1 MLNDQQVYT
10 MAEKIADLVKSQAT
24 KSDPTGLMCVLI
36 GDLDLIKR
44 FLMSN
49 ASDVRKDISDQLIG
63 TYELNSC
70 EIDDHD
76 DFCAQMDKI
85 LTFWAN

>member
-49 ASDVRKDISDQLIG
+49 ASDVRKDISDQLIE

-85 LTFWAN
+85 LTFWTN

>member
-10 MAEKIADLVKSQAT
+10 MVEKIAEMVKSQAT
-24 KSDPTGLMCVLI
+24 KGDLTGLMCVLI
-36 GDLDLIKR
+36 GDLDLIKQFMR
-44 FLMSN
+44 SN

-63 TYELNSC
+63 TYELNQC
-70 EIDDHD
+70 NIDDHD

-85 LTFWAN
+85 LTFWTN